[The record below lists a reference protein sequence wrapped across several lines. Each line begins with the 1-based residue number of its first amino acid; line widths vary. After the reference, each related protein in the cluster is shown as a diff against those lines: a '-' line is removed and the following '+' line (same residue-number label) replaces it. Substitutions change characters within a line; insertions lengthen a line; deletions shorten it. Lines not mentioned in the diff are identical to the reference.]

1 MCRLNPL
8 ISLSN
13 LLCKTLWMKFS
24 LFYWA
29 QDDTFNQQ
37 VKMVHDHK
45 VIWYEW
51 GKRLIVMCHRTP
63 DTVAQL
69 SLGRISVA
77 PRHYELHNLLINSR
91 TTTISCTAPEGL
103 RTQSLAILHRLSCQ
117 QGLVIR
123 RNFGFKT
130 VNMCWLW
137 FVHAFEIVTS
147 EAKPGM
153 LDRAEETENWALR
166 SEAIISRTGA
176 S

>member
-13 LLCKTLWMKFS
+13 FECKASWMRFLLFN
-24 LFYWA
+24 WA
-29 QDDTFNQQ
+29 QDETFNQQ
-37 VKMVHDHK
+37 VKM
-45 VIWYEW
+45 IWYEW

-103 RTQSLAILHRLSCQ
+103 RTKSSAILHRLSCQ

-123 RNFGFKT
+123 RNFEFKT

-166 SEAIISRTGA
+166 SEAITSHTGA